1 MEVLK
6 PKQIE
11 ELLDEAWV
19 SPYERIIMTADE
31 ENGLVEIVED
41 HARGTCYGGAAWEV
55 RHYQETGTLV
65 KEARREGARNVFTVG
80 LGEGELDLVPGVAA
94 AGIESARID
103 EDEIKVGYAG
113 LAGAGVAVA
122 MCRGLAKGV
131 NRVEVHEQGGG
142 GKLGRASLV
151 VPKYQKI
158 TIGIDDTDTDES
170 GATWALSN
178 EIGCILDELE
188 WAHYLNHTIVQLYTK
203 NPYRTQNGVSISISF
218 AVQPGMKEEFIDE
231 VKNQFKQLTSS
242 EDTAIAV
249 HDEIAIPESVKK
261 YTEKAKNQMVEI
273 EEAEE
278 IAEQAGIDLISITG
292 EQGKIGALAA
302 IGLSNDPDEAAKV
315 GK

>member
-1 MEVLK
+1 MEILK
-6 PKQIE
+6 PEQIK

-19 SPYERIIMTADE
+19 SPYERIIMCADE
-31 ENGLVEIVED
+31 KNGLVEITED

-55 RHYQETGTLV
+55 RHYQETGSLV
-65 KEARREGARNVFTVG
+65 KDARREGARNVFTVG
-80 LGEGELDLVPGVAA
+80 LGEGELELTPGIAA
-94 AGIESARID
+94 AGIESAKID
-103 EDEIKVGYAG
+103 ENEIKVGYAG

-122 MCRGLAKGV
+122 MCRGLAEGV

-142 GKLGRASLV
+142 GQLGRASLV
-151 VPKYQKI
+151 VPKYEKI
-158 TIGIDDTDTDES
+158 TIGIDDTDTDEA

-203 NPYRTQNGVSISISF
+203 NPYRTQNGVSISITF
-218 AVQPGMKEEFIDE
+218 AVEPGMKEKFVDE
-231 VKNQFKQLTSS
+231 VVSQFKKYTSS
-242 EDTAIAV
+242 NDTAIAV
-249 HDEIAIPESVKK
+249 HDEIAIPKAVKK
-261 YTEKAKNQMVEI
+261 YTQKAKNQMVEI
-273 EEAEE
+273 EEAEK
-278 IAEQAGIDLISITG
+278 IAKENDIDLISVTG